1 MPTKQRMTKKR
12 IKCRRAHRNN
22 RRRIKKSRRK
32 TKIKQKNNRKN
43 RRKSNRTVHQGG
55 ATPTPTEKEL
65 GNDIPSVKSK
75 GIADDAPPW
84 PGSSSCREHCFEVCN
99 IM

>member
-1 MPTKQRMTKKR
+1 MPTKKKLTKKR
-12 IKCRRAHRNN
+12 IKCRRTHKNN
-22 RRRIKKSRRK
+22 CRRIKKSRRK
-32 TKIKQKNNRKN
+32 TKINKKNNRKN
-43 RRKSNRTVHQGG
+43 RRKFNRTVHQGG

-84 PGSSSCREHCFEVCN
+84 PGSSSCREHCFEVCT